1 MIGLS
6 RIILKIVVLVMGVG
20 DRDKHKPESTAIP
33 FAIK

>member
-1 MIGLS
+1 MVGFS

-20 DRDKHKPESTAIP
+20 DRDKHKPESIAIP